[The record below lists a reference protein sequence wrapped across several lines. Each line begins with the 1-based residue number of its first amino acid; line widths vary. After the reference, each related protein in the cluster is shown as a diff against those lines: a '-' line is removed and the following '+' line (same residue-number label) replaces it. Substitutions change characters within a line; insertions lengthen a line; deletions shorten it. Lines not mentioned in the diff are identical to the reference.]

1 MARSQRG
8 RRGGSHTT
16 LESIESMAHQWLWRA
31 GRSKREIVDI
41 GGWAQRDR
49 DAADVYFKTQCDVQ
63 LHIKEA
69 LLHHLRYGTK
79 D

>member
-1 MARSQRG
+1 MAWSQRDWG
-8 RRGGSHTT
+8 RGATPRK
-16 LESIESMAHQWLWRA
+16 SMAQWLWRA

-41 GGWAQRDR
+41 AGWVQLDR
-49 DAADVYFKTQCDVQ
+49 NAADVYFKTQFDVQ

-69 LLHHLRYGTK
+69 SLHHLRYGRK